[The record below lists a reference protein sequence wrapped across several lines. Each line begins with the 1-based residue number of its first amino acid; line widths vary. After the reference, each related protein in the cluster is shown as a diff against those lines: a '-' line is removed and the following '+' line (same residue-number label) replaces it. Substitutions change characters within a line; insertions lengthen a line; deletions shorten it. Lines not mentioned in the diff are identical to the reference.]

1 MLSNEALAKMFATLD
16 NTLSPDEVSSPQCP
30 HYLLNVFNIA
40 TDVVAVL
47 HQTVDTQLQFGPS
60 AVWQCTEE

>member
-1 MLSNEALAKMFATLD
+1 MLSNEALAKMFATSD
-16 NTLSPDEVSSPQCP
+16 NTLSPDEVSSPQCI
-30 HYLLNVFNIA
+30 HYLVNVFNIA